1 MTKKKADI
9 GGKRLISLAPEQWVR
24 WLTNNPDLTVKEII
38 SSDFQWVA
46 RENDVLIK
54 VSSPKDGEFLI
65 LNELQLRYNRQVPV
79 RIYAYTA
86 LAKENYNLPV
96 YPVLVN
102 ILPNSQ
108 TEIIPNCYETEFMGI
123 KTYQNY
129 HVINLWELDV
139 NLVFE
144 HNLSSLLPFVPILK
158 GGGNESIVRQ
168 AVIELRAN
176 ETLTDLEPLLSFFAG
191 FVLDIPLVQQI
202 MRWDMTI
209 LRESPW
215 YQQILKEGL
224 ETGEKQGLQRG
235 LQQGLQ
241 QESLKLVWKLIDRRF
256 GTLPSDFSLRINQL
270 SITQL
275 EELATELLDL
285 TEINQLENW
294 LQQNSESG
302 NSPLSQ

>member
-1 MTKKKADI
+1 
-9 GGKRLISLAPEQWVR
+9 
-24 WLTNNPDLTVKEII
+24 
-38 SSDFQWVA
+38 VA

-54 VSSPKDGEFLI
+54 VSSPKEGEFLI
-65 LNELQLRYNRQVPV
+65 LNELQLRYNKQVPV
-79 RIYAYTA
+79 RMYAYTA

-108 TEIIPNCYETEFMGI
+108 TEIIPNFYETEFMGI

-129 HVINLWELDV
+129 HVINLWEVDV

-158 GGGNESIVRQ
+158 GGGNENIVRK

-224 ETGEKQGLQRG
+224 ETGEKQGLQ
-235 LQQGLQ
+235 QGLQ

-256 GTLPSDFSLRINQL
+256 GTLSSDFSLKINQL

-275 EELATELLDL
+275 EELAAELLDL

-294 LQQNSESG
+294 LQQNQG
-302 NSPLSQ
+302 DT

>member
-65 LNELQLRYNRQVPV
+65 LNELQLRYNKQVPV

-96 YPVLVN
+96 YPVLLN

-224 ETGEKQGLQRG
+224 ETGEKQGLQ
-235 LQQGLQ
+235 QGLQ
-241 QESLKLVWKLIDRRF
+241 QESRKLVWKLIDRRF
-256 GTLPSDFSLRINQL
+256 GTLSSDFSLKINRL

-302 NSPLSQ
+302 NIPLS

>member
-54 VSSPKDGEFLI
+54 VSSPKEGEFLI
-65 LNELQLRYNRQVPV
+65 LNELQLRYNNQVPV
-79 RIYAYTA
+79 RMYAYTA

-108 TEIIPNCYETEFMGI
+108 TEIIPNFYETEFMGI

-129 HVINLWELDV
+129 HVINLWEVDV

-158 GGGNESIVRQ
+158 GGGNENIVRQ

-224 ETGEKQGLQRG
+224 ETGEKQGLQ
-235 LQQGLQ
+235 QGLQ

-256 GTLPSDFSLRINQL
+256 GSLSSDFSLKINQL

-275 EELATELLDL
+275 EELAAELLDL

-294 LQQNSESG
+294 LQQNQG
-302 NSPLSQ
+302 DT

>member
-54 VSSPKDGEFLI
+54 VSSPKEGEFLI
-65 LNELQLRYNRQVPV
+65 LNELQLRYNNQVPV
-79 RIYAYTA
+79 RMYAYTA

-96 YPVLVN
+96 YPVLLN

-108 TEIIPNCYETEFMGI
+108 TEIIPNYYETEFMGI

-158 GGGNESIVRQ
+158 GGGNENIVRQ

-224 ETGEKQGLQRG
+224 ETGEKQGLQ
-235 LQQGLQ
+235 QGLQ

-256 GTLPSDFSLRINQL
+256 GSLSSDFSLKINQL

-275 EELATELLDL
+275 EELAAELLDL

-294 LQQNSESG
+294 LQQNQG
-302 NSPLSQ
+302 DT

>member
-38 SSDFQWVA
+38 NSDFQWVA

-54 VSSPKDGEFLI
+54 VSSPKAGEFLI
-65 LNELQLRYNRQVPV
+65 LNELQLRYTKQVPV

-108 TEIIPNCYETEFMGI
+108 SEIIPNFYEAEFMEI
-123 KTYQNY
+123 KSYQNY

-144 HNLSSLLPFVPILK
+144 NKLSSLLPFVPILK
-158 GGGNESIVRQ
+158 GVGNENIVRK
-168 AVIELRAN
+168 AVVELRAN
-176 ETLTDLEPLLSFFAG
+176 ETLTDLEPLLSFFAS
-191 FVLDIPLVQQI
+191 FVL
-202 MRWDMTI
+202 
-209 LRESPW
+209 
-215 YQQILKEGL
+215 
-224 ETGEKQGLQRG
+224 
-235 LQQGLQ
+235 
-241 QESLKLVWKLIDRRF
+241 
-256 GTLPSDFSLRINQL
+256 
-270 SITQL
+270 
-275 EELATELLDL
+275 
-285 TEINQLENW
+285 
-294 LQQNSESG
+294 
-302 NSPLSQ
+302 

>member
-1 MTKKKADI
+1 
-9 GGKRLISLAPEQWVR
+9 
-24 WLTNNPDLTVKEII
+24 
-38 SSDFQWVA
+38 
-46 RENDVLIK
+46 
-54 VSSPKDGEFLI
+54 
-65 LNELQLRYNRQVPV
+65 
-79 RIYAYTA
+79 
-86 LAKENYNLPV
+86 
-96 YPVLVN
+96 
-102 ILPNSQ
+102 
-108 TEIIPNCYETEFMGI
+108 MGI

-129 HVINLWELDV
+129 HVINLWEVDV

-158 GGGNESIVRQ
+158 GGGNENIVRQ

-224 ETGEKQGLQRG
+224 ETGEKQGLQQG
-235 LQQGLQ
+235 LQQGLH
-241 QESLKLVWKLIDRRF
+241 QESLKLVWKLINRRF
-256 GTLPSDFSLRINQL
+256 GTLSSDLSLKINQP

-275 EELATELLDL
+275 EELAAELLDIAQ
-285 TEINQLENW
+285 INQLENW
-294 LQQNSESG
+294 LQQNQG
-302 NSPLSQ
+302 DT

>member
-65 LNELQLRYNRQVPV
+65 LNELQLRYNKQVPV
-79 RIYAYTA
+79 RVYAYTA

>member
-24 WLTNNPDLTVKEII
+24 WLTNNTDLTVKEII

-54 VSSPKDGEFLI
+54 VSSPKEGEFLI
-65 LNELQLRYNRQVPV
+65 LNELQLRYNNQVPV
-79 RIYAYTA
+79 RMYAYTA

-108 TEIIPNCYETEFMGI
+108 TEIIPNFYETEFMGI

-129 HVINLWELDV
+129 HVINLWEVDV

-158 GGGNESIVRQ
+158 GGGNENIVRQ

-224 ETGEKQGLQRG
+224 ETGEKQGLQ
-235 LQQGLQ
+235 QGLQ

-256 GTLPSDFSLRINQL
+256 GSLSSDFSLKINQL

-275 EELATELLDL
+275 EELAAELLDL

-294 LQQNSESG
+294 LQQNQG
-302 NSPLSQ
+302 DT